1 MTKIKTG
8 TKTKSGRA
16 QSSGLKWWY
25 ASRRDANKS
34 SRGQSAAGATA
45 ANPAPE
51 QASFLPELPKPST
64 KLQPLMKRMP
74 APYGLMSTA
83 SPTPFL
89 QPSSPLLDTFGRPLH
104 RHRDAVRAVSR
115 IAGRKV
121 EARQQRGKMFLWPL
135 LDGGIDLI
143 DARTFDWQAHT
154 ESFHQG
160 SAITV
165 YVATRDSICELGS
178 RARLPIAKIGVSER
192 LDLNERMGEL
202 NGIGYANIA
211 RDALGACRIED
222 GFDDWHP
229 LRLTSSARPEGDSPV
244 EWSPARLLVS
254 LPASLDAEDFDQ
266 LLKSALAH
274 AAILDWSQTEDGL
287 LHCARTG
294 INPRI
299 LQRFSAYPQDSGD
312 LRLSAAEELYCFRSA
327 HDPAILVRIIETII
341 ARHLIEE
348 RDKASALAAHAANA
362 NSAHANPAQAKPAS
376 AQSTSAKSASAHGSI
391 GSDQT
396 GLSSSTPPQAWPL
409 FWSMTVKVSS

>member
-1 MTKIKTG
+1 MTKIKIG

-16 QSSGLKWWY
+16 QSSGLKRWY

-34 SRGQSAAGATA
+34 SRGQSAAGATV

-51 QASFLPELPKPST
+51 QASFLPGLSKPST
-64 KLQPLMKRMP
+64 KLQPLVKTMP
-74 APYGLMSTA
+74 ASYGLMSTA

-135 LDGGIDLI
+135 IEGGIDLI
-143 DARTFDWQAHT
+143 DACAFDWQAHA

-160 SAITV
+160 SAISV
-165 YVATRDSICELGS
+165 YVATCDSICELGS
-178 RARLPIAKIGVSER
+178 RARLPIAKIGVSKR
-192 LDLNERMGEL
+192 LDLNERMDEL

-229 LRLTSSARPEGDSPV
+229 LRLTSSARPDGDSPV
-244 EWSPARLLVS
+244 EWSPTRLLVS
-254 LPASLDAEDFDQ
+254 LPASLDAEGFDN
-266 LLKSALAH
+266 LLKLALAH

-287 LHCARTG
+287 LHCARAG

-299 LQRFSAYPQDSGD
+299 LQRFSAYPQDNGD

-341 ARHLIEE
+341 AGHLIDD
-348 RDKASALAAHAANA
+348 RDQASASAMSAVAAHA
-362 NSAHANPAQAKPAS
+362 NSAHANPVQ
-376 AQSTSAKSASAHGSI
+376 AQSAFPKATSGQVGTLPSQLRHSGA
-391 GSDQT
+391 
-396 GLSSSTPPQAWPL
+396 
-409 FWSMTVKVSS
+409 